1 MADVKWIKITT
12 DMFDNRKIRHLRKL
26 PDGNSIVLIW
36 VMLLT
41 MAGRCNAGGMI
52 FLTENIPYTTKMLA
66 DELDFEENT
75 VSLALKSLEQLG
87 MVTSEPLQITNWEEY
102 QSADRLQELREY
114 NRLAQQKSRERKR
127 LAASSG
133 NTENNDSKQC
143 QTNVNDKSMTSQR
156 CQDIDIDIDKDIDK
170 DKEDIVSCNSS
181 SYDSE
186 LQLTRRTDVRRIV
199 DKWNEIGVSPIK
211 EFTPETNRAKM
222 LFTRIREHGIENVL
236 QAIDNVKQ
244 SDFLKGQ
251 NGRGWVVTFDWFVK
265 PNNFQ
270 KVLEGNYNPSKAG
283 QKFYGE
289 KRGTSTSNMI
299 LDMIKNGEFDE

>member
-1 MADVKWIKITT
+1 MADVKWIKLST
-12 DMFDNRKIRHLRKL
+12 DIFSNRKIVQIESMPEGDALIVIWLKL
-26 PDGNSIVLIW
+26 LILAGETNADGMVWFTS
-36 VMLLT
+36 T
-41 MAGRCNAGGMI
+41 
-52 FLTENIPYTTKMLA
+52 IPYTEQMLA
-66 DELDFEENT
+66 TAFGRPMST
-75 VSLALKSLEQLG
+75 IQLALKTFSAFG
-87 MVTSEPLQITNWEEY
+87 MIEIVDDFIKIPNWDKY
-102 QSADRLQELREY
+102 QNVDRLKEIREY

-133 NTENNDSKQC
+133 NTEINDPQHC

-156 CQDIDIDIDKDIDK
+156 CQDIDIDKDIDK